1 MPTLTTSEPVSA
13 QNKHRITSLFLW
25 LSLLAGGDSFLCYN
39 EVMAIVTPQTDLVLL
54 KCPLEV
60 DQQNQLTFSNAT
72 AQYNYFNSLPKLTVN
87 DFTYQRKD
95 DTIRFNANIED
106 IRSYNYCMYRNDAYS
121 NKWFYAFITDM
132 EYASDTV
139 TRIKIKTDV
148 WQTWCLNIN
157 VRTSFV
163 EREHTN
169 NDAVGENILDEGLNT
184 GEYTVNTFSDNSF
197 MANNQDFWIAV
208 QLSDVVE
215 NFPNPS
221 ARILNGIPQ
230 GCYTF
235 LLDPADTTNFN
246 NFTRRF
252 DADGKAN
259 AIVAMYILPKSF
271 APQSILAGQTIED
284 SNPSRGWSVD
294 IWYMPKSVSA
304 NTLGTITYTR
314 NTTIDG
320 YTPKN
325 NKLFCYP
332 YNYLMISNNGGEDNV
347 YHWEDFSSSSA
358 NFTMRGVAMQGCQI
372 RLTPSNYKK
381 TSLAGGY
388 AWSTT
393 AITLPVLS
401 WSSDYYLNW
410 QAKNGIQSGFKA
422 ADKYASD
429 YVAAGEAVSKDLS
442 QVTPENVLTGIG
454 QTLSSF
460 GQMFGSIM
468 SEVSGGY
475 SASITPDETRGTITG
490 DLSYSL
496 GKAGFTGYKM
506 SIKAQ
511 QARMIDDYFSMFG
524 YRTDR
529 LKVPNITGRRYWN
542 FVKTKQVNITG
553 DIPQDDMNEIKS
565 YFNTG
570 ITFWHDTTKYLDYS
584 QNNAIV

>member
-1 MPTLTTSEPVSA
+1 
-13 QNKHRITSLFLW
+13 
-25 LSLLAGGDSFLCYN
+25 
-39 EVMAIVTPQTDLVLL
+39 MAIVTPQTDLVLL

-60 DQQNQLTFSNAT
+60 DQQNQLTFSNST
-72 AQYNYFNSLPKLTVN
+72 AQYNYFNSLPKLAVN

-95 DTIRFNANIED
+95 GTVRFPAQIDD

-121 NKWFYAFITDM
+121 NKWFYAFITGM
-132 EYASDTV
+132 RYANDGV
-139 TRIKIKTDV
+139 TEIKLKTDV

-169 NDAVGENILDEGLNT
+169 NDAVGENILDEGLNV
-184 GEYTVNTFSDNSF
+184 GEYTVNAFSDNSF
-197 MANNQDFWIAV
+197 MANNQDYWVAV
-208 QLSDVVE
+208 QLSDVVDG
-215 NFPNPS
+215 FPNPS
-221 ARILNGIPQ
+221 AKVLNGILQ

-235 LLDPADTTNFN
+235 LLEPSDTTNFN
-246 NFTRRF
+246 HFTRRF
-252 DADGKAN
+252 DREGKAD

-271 APQSILAGQTIED
+271 APQSSLSGQTIMD
-284 SNPSRGWSVD
+284 PTGDLSID
-294 IWYMPKSVSA
+294 IWYLPKSINA
-304 NTLGTITYTR
+304 TNLGTLNITR

-347 YHWEDFSSSSA
+347 YHWEDFTTSTA
-358 NFTMRGVAMQGCQI
+358 QFTMRGVATQGCQI

-381 TSLAGGY
+381 TTLAGGY

-393 AITLPVLS
+393 ALTLPLLS
-401 WSSDYYLNW
+401 WNSDYYLNW

-422 ADKYASD
+422 AQSYTSD
-429 YVAAGEAVSKDLS
+429 YMAAGEAVSKDAS
-442 QVTPENVLTGIG
+442 QITPENVLTGIG
-454 QTLSSF
+454 KTLSSF
-460 GQMFGSIM
+460 GQVFSSMM

-475 SASITPDETRGTITG
+475 SASITPDETRGVVTG
-490 DLSYSL
+490 DLSYAL
-496 GKAGFTGYKM
+496 GKCGFTNYKM
-506 SIKAQ
+506 SIKSQ
-511 QARMIDDYFSMFG
+511 QARMIDDYVWMFG

-542 FVKTKQVNITG
+542 FVKTKIVNITG

-565 YFNTG
+565 YFNAG

>member
-1 MPTLTTSEPVSA
+1 
-13 QNKHRITSLFLW
+13 
-25 LSLLAGGDSFLCYN
+25 
-39 EVMAIVTPQTDLVLL
+39 MAIVTPQSDLVLL

-72 AQYNYFNSLPKLTVN
+72 AQYNYFNSLPKLAVN

-95 DTIRFNANIED
+95 GTVRFPAQIDD

-121 NKWFYAFITDM
+121 NKWFYAFITGM
-132 EYASDTV
+132 RYANDGV
-139 TRIKIKTDV
+139 TEIKIKTDV
-148 WQTWCLNIN
+148 WQTWCLDIN

-169 NDAVGENILDEGLNT
+169 NDAVGENILDEGLNV
-184 GEYTVNTFSDNSF
+184 GEYTVNAFTDNSF
-197 MANNQDFWIAV
+197 MSNNQDYWIAV
-208 QLSDVVE
+208 QLSDVVDG
-215 NFPNPS
+215 FPNPS
-221 ARILNGIPQ
+221 AKILNGILQ

-246 NFTRRF
+246 HFTRRF
-252 DADGKAN
+252 DREGKAD

-271 APQSILAGQTIED
+271 APQSSLSGQTILD
-284 SNPSRGWSVD
+284 PSGDLSID
-294 IWYMPKSVSA
+294 IWYMPKSINA
-304 NTLGTITYTR
+304 TTLGTLSFTR

-347 YHWEDFSSSSA
+347 YHWEDFSTSTA
-358 NFTMRGVAMQGCQI
+358 QFTMRGAATQGCQI

-381 TSLAGGY
+381 TTLAGGY

-393 AITLPVLS
+393 ALTLPVLS
-401 WSSDYYLNW
+401 WNSDYYLNW

-422 ADKYASD
+422 AQSYTSD
-429 YVAAGEAVSKDLS
+429 YVAAGEAVAQDAS
-442 QVTPENVLTGIG
+442 QITPENVLTGIG
-454 QTLSSF
+454 KTLSSF
-460 GQMFGSIM
+460 GQVFSSMM
-468 SEVSGGY
+468 AEVSGGY
-475 SASITPDETRGTITG
+475 SASITPDETRGVVTG
-490 DLSYSL
+490 DLTYAL
-496 GKAGFTGYKM
+496 GKSGFTNYKM

-529 LKVPNITGRRYWN
+529 LKVPNINGRRYWN
-542 FVKTKQVNITG
+542 FVKTKIVNITG
-553 DIPQDDMNEIKS
+553 DIPQEDMNEIKS
-565 YFNTG
+565 YFNSG